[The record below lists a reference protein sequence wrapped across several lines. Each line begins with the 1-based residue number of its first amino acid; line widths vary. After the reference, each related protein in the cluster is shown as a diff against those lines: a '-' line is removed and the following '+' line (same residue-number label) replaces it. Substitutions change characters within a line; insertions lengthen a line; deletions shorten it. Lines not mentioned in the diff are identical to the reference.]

1 MDIPQELRKLGL
13 KATLPRLRIL
23 QLFQE
28 SKSKHLNADDVYRLL
43 HDENIDMGLATVYR
57 VLMQFADAGILIRRH
72 FESVASVFELN
83 EGGHHDHLI
92 CTNCGRM
99 EEFLDTEIELRQEA
113 VARERNFVLHEH
125 SLSLYGFCGECAS
138 TINPLAGIKK
148 MRRS

>member
-43 HDENIDMGLATVYR
+43 HAENIDMGLATVYR

-99 EEFLDTEIELRQEA
+99 EEFLDAEIEQRQEA

-125 SLSLYGFCGECAS
+125 SLSLYGFCGDCAG
-138 TINPLAGIKK
+138 TINPLAGRKL
-148 MRRS
+148 RRS

>member
-92 CTNCGRM
+92 CTNCGKM
-99 EEFLDTEIELRQEA
+99 EEFLDAEIEQRQEA

-125 SLSLYGFCGECAS
+125 SLSLYGFCGDCADN
-138 TINPLAGIKK
+138 INPAAARKL
-148 MRRS
+148 RRS

>member
-43 HDENIDMGLATVYR
+43 HEEHIDMGLATVYR
-57 VLMQFADAGILIRRH
+57 VLMQFADARILIRRH
-72 FESVASVFELN
+72 FEGVASVFELN

-99 EEFLDTEIELRQEA
+99 EEFLDAEIEQRQEV

-125 SLSLYGFCGECAS
+125 SLSLYGFCGECAG
-138 TINPLAGIKK
+138 TINPLAGRKL
-148 MRRS
+148 RRS

>member
-43 HDENIDMGLATVYR
+43 HDENIDMGLA
-57 VLMQFADAGILIRRH
+57 DAGILIRRH

-99 EEFLDTEIELRQEA
+99 EEFLDAEIEQRQEA
-113 VARERNFVLHEH
+113 VAKERNFVLHEH
-125 SLSLYGFCGECAS
+125 SLSLYGFCGECAA
-138 TINPLAGIKK
+138 TINPLAGVKK
-148 MRRS
+148 LRRP

>member
-1 MDIPQELRKLGL
+1 MDIPQELRKVGL

-28 SKSKHLNADDVYRLL
+28 TKSKHLSADDVYRLL

-99 EEFLDTEIELRQEA
+99 EEFCDVEIEQRQEA
-113 VARERNFVLHEH
+113 IAAERNFVLHEH
-125 SLSLYGFCGECAS
+125 SLSLYGFCGECADS
-138 TINPLAGIKK
+138 IKPMAAK
-148 MRRS
+148 KLRRT

>member
-1 MDIPQELRKLGL
+1 MDIPQALRKLGL

-28 SKSKHLNADDVYRLL
+28 SKSKHLSADDVYRLL

-83 EGGHHDHLI
+83 EGSHHDHLI
-92 CTNCGRM
+92 CTNCGCM
-99 EEFLDTEIELRQEA
+99 QEFLDAEIEQRQEA
-113 VARERNFVLHEH
+113 VAAERNFVLHEH
-125 SLSLYGFCGECAS
+125 SLSLYGFCADCAAS
-138 TINPLAGIKK
+138 IKPMGGK
-148 MRRS
+148 KLRRS

>member
-28 SKSKHLNADDVYRLL
+28 SKSKHLSADDVYRLL

-83 EGGHHDHLI
+83 EGSHHDHLI
-92 CTNCGRM
+92 CTNCGKM
-99 EEFLDTEIELRQEA
+99 EEFLDADIEQRQEA
-113 VARERNFVLHEH
+113 VAAERGFVLHEH
-125 SLSLYGFCGECAS
+125 SLSLYGFCGDCAAS
-138 TINPLAGIKK
+138 IKPMGGK
-148 MRRS
+148 KLRRA